1 MDDYEK
7 IEKIGSGSY
16 GIVNKC
22 RHKRTGEVVAIKKFL
37 ETEADPQIRKIAVR
51 EVKMLKALKHG
62 NLVCLRD
69 VFRRKKKLHMVF
81 EFIDHTLLNEVEK
94 HPKGLPTEMVQKI
107 TWQVL
112 SAIEF
117 CHQNDVVH
125 RDVKPENVLVSDKLL
140 VKLCDFGFARQLDGP
155 PALYTDY
162 VATRWYR
169 APELL
174 VGDVRYD
181 SKVDVWA
188 IGCLFGEMLTGRPV
202 WPGKSDVDQMWR
214 IICTLGETTKRLE
227 HIYNDNPFFT
237 RKIPSCKPS
246 EIITLQARYG
256 KYGPQIVEFMELML
270 KHSSKDRGSCTDVK
284 AHSYFDGFRDWFMP
298 ELEKLF
304 AEPPLTINPPAQDA
318 ATVAKVD
325 HDAGRQIGVKQQR
338 AGEGIKQTGQM
349 IDSMTLGAP
358 PAQQQ
363 RNRRTH
369 AKNSS
374 QFISLKDP
382 KKRKQKLS
390 LLSNGTKRKPATS
403 LKIFKEEE
411 KSRGF
416 HLPSIGK

>member
-1 MDDYEK
+1 MEDYEK
-7 IEKIGSGSY
+7 LEKIGSGSY

-22 RHKRTGEVVAIKKFL
+22 RHKGTGEVVAIKKFL

-62 NLVCLRD
+62 NLVCLKD

-81 EFIDHTLLNEVEK
+81 EFIDHTVLNELDK
-94 HPKGLPTEMVQKI
+94 YPKGLPTEMVQKI

-125 RDVKPENVLVSDKLL
+125 RDVKPENILVSEKLL
-140 VKLCDFGFARQLDGP
+140 VKLCDFGFARRLDAP
-155 PALYTDY
+155 PAMYTDY

-202 WPGKSDVDQMWR
+202 WPGKSDVDQLWR
-214 IICTLGETTKRLE
+214 VICTLGAPTKRLE
-227 HIYNDNPFFT
+227 HIFHSNSFFEG
-237 RKIPSCKPS
+237 RKIPTCDPAT
-246 EIITLQARYG
+246 IITLQARYG
-256 KYGPQIVEFMELML
+256 KFGPQIVEFMEIML
-270 KHSSKDRGSCTDVK
+270 KHCSSDRGSCTDVK
-284 AHSYFDGFRDWFMP
+284 AHGYFDGFRDWFMP

-304 AEPPLTINPPAQDA
+304 AEPPMTINPPAQESHTI
-318 ATVAKVD
+318 ATVD
-325 HDAGRQIGVKQQR
+325 RERQIGVKQQR
-338 AGEGIKQTGQM
+338 ASEGSIKQTSQM
-349 IDSMTLGAP
+349 IDSMTLGVP
-358 PAQQQ
+358 GQQ
-363 RNRRTH
+363 RRSHRTH
-369 AKNSS
+369 AKHAS

-390 LLSNGTKRKPATS
+390 GLSNGTQKRKPATS
-403 LKIFKEEE
+403 LKIFKDEE